1 MSALAIANFS
11 DEIGGGPKRFG
22 EKGLYI
28 TRFEFFEK
36 PMREYLFDF

>member
-11 DEIGGGPKRFG
+11 DEIGDDPKRFG

-28 TRFEFFEK
+28 TRFEFSEK
-36 PMREYLFDF
+36 SIREYLFDF